1 MNRPA
6 SSTAG
11 RHRAFPD
18 PRGGTHHPIDIE
30 DHDAITKALDA
41 AISSTLADMSRWLNT
56 EESHRVGWTHEGGHQ
71 GVRREAGPRL
81 ASSIGMVSRALKS

>member
-1 MNRPA
+1 MNCHA

-11 RHRAFPD
+11 RHRACPD

-41 AISSTLADMSRWLNT
+41 GVRSTLADMSRWLNT
-56 EESHRVGWTHEGGHQ
+56 EQSHRVGWTHEGGYQ
-71 GVRREAGPRL
+71 GVGHEVGPRL
-81 ASSIGMVSRALKS
+81 ASSIGMVSRAL